1 MQKKRRK
8 GGLMSLLALV
18 MVLSM
23 VASTVAFAEPD
34 DGDTAG
40 TAVATEQESS
50 DKDDDGAE
58 EVDLQKLIIALSAP
72 EVEKEKDEEPEEV
85 TAPHTEAPEPA
96 EDEDTQP
103 AETEERV
110 EPVVETEPQT
120 EKAEDEEPAAEP
132 ATRPQATVNRDED
145 RQTQQ
150 TQRNESRSTETE
162 AAPAEEAPETEAP
175 TAAPETEA
183 PTEEATKPETLGVGF
198 VPASVAAKTN
208 LTVKCGWI
216 DSQDQDGM
224 RPGTVYM
231 TIYANGV
238 PVKVV
243 CVTEDDGWQ
252 LKITDLNE
260 YDADGNRIQY
270 SVSCSTVK
278 GYLTKIVGCIAYHF
292 RAPEKIDVC
301 GTKVWD
307 DSDNADGIRPASI
320 IVRLYA
326 FGKYV
331 TSRTVTSETGWRYCF
346 KDCPKYCYGTLI
358 DYSISEDSI
367 DGYTTAI
374 NGFDIINT
382 HVPETTAPVE
392 TTPEETTA
400 PVETTPEETTAPEET
415 TPVETTPEETTA
427 PEETTPVE
435 TTPEET
441 TAPEETTPVETTPE
455 ETTPVETTPV
465 ETTPEETTPVETT
478 PEETTPVETTAP
490 DETTPGVSE
499 TNPPDETVTETTTA
513 EETTVAPT
521 QPSTKTPN
529 KPTNPGKSVKTGDN
543 TKMVIWFA
551 VMVVS
556 VAAIATVL
564 VLRRRR
570 G

>member
-72 EVEKEKDEEPEEV
+72 EVEKEKEKDEEPEEV

-120 EKAEDEEPAAEP
+120 EKAKDEEPAAEP
-132 ATRPQATVNRDED
+132 ATRPQATVNRDDD

-358 DYSISEDSI
+358 DYSISEDFI

-382 HVPETTAPVE
+382 HVP
-392 TTPEETTA
+392 ETTA

-435 TTPEET
+435 TTPDET
-441 TAPEETTPVETTPE
+441 TPVETTPEETTPVETTPE
-455 ETTPVETTPV
+455 ETTPVETTPEETTPV

-529 KPTNPGKSVKTGDN
+529 KPTNPGRSVKTGDN